1 MLICLKINMQAEKY
15 GYEVLE
21 EKMIIQNKN

>member
-21 EKMIIQNKN
+21 EKNDNSKQK